1 MPLLKSSG
9 GLKEGE
15 VFVRWA
21 DNRIKRNKNLLS
33 IQTGPTGSGKSYCDL
48 RRAELL
54 HEHFFGEEFP
64 IDNVCFSVGELMRR
78 ISSGTLRAGEVLIFE
93 EAGANAGSADW
104 QNKIV
109 KMFNYLL
116 QTFRSMN
123 VIVLMN
129 LPVLSM
135 LSKQGRQLC
144 HCHHETIGIDK
155 DKKMV
160 RTKMLVHQLNQHSGK
175 SYWKF
180 MRIRYGTRVVP
191 VKIMNWA
198 LPSER
203 LVKLY
208 EAKKE
213 KFLLDLTGTFMQ
225 EIESIEREKLIKL
238 QRQDLTTR
246 QLEIVEK
253 LREGKTPKEIA
264 AEDGVT
270 FQSIYSTIQ
279 SIEKRGYNVKS
290 LGKEAIQMK
299 NRA

>member
-1 MPLLKSSG
+1 MTLLKANNTLG
-9 GLKEGE
+9 EGE
-15 VFVRWA
+15 IFIRWA

-48 RRAELL
+48 RRAELI
-54 HEHFFGEEFP
+54 HQRFFNEEFP

-78 ISSGTLRAGEVLIFE
+78 VSSGTLRAGEVLIFE

-144 HCHHETIGIDK
+144 HCHHETMGIDK
-155 DKKMV
+155 SKMVV

-180 MRIRYGTRVVP
+180 MRIKYGTKIVP
-191 VKIMNWA
+191 VKIMTWRM
-198 LPSER
+198 PSER

-208 EAKKE
+208 EAKKQ

-225 EIESIEREKLIKL
+225 EIDAIEREKTIKL
-238 QRQDLTTR
+238 QRQDLTSR
-246 QLEIVEK
+246 QLSIVER
-253 LREGKTPKEIA
+253 LREGKNPKEIA
-264 AEDGVT
+264 AEDEVT
-270 FQSIYSTIQ
+270 FQSIYSTINM
-279 SIEKRGYNVKS
+279 IEKKGYNVKS
-290 LGKEAIQMK
+290 LAKKTIQVEK
-299 NRA
+299 AV